1 MIRKDIVKKKKK
13 KKKKSI
19 LITAKCQTKTLSMSQ
34 NYAYHILD
42 FLPKLQE
49 KFDQWN

>member
-1 MIRKDIVKKKKK
+1 MIRKDIIKKKKK

-42 FLPKLQE
+42 FLPKPQE
-49 KFDQWN
+49 KFDQ

>member
-1 MIRKDIVKKKKK
+1 MIWEDIVKKKKT
-13 KKKKSI
+13 KKSI

-34 NYAYHILD
+34 NYAYRILD

>member
-1 MIRKDIVKKKKK
+1 MIWKDIVKKEKE
-13 KKKKSI
+13 KKKSI

-34 NYAYHILD
+34 NYAYRILD
-42 FLPKLQE
+42 FLPKPQE